1 MKVRAT
7 VLYTIT
13 CSNRRDTQAQFDIVR
28 PILALGNRK
37 KRVSVLVA
45 DALPPSIQT
54 PGLLRAVE
62 RLKRNHCILADSFDP
77 DEVRDINI
85 LIGSDYYGRFMQRTA
100 NKCGIDL
107 IKSSAGYL
115 KYGPILLSNT
125 VPSTHIQQFW
135 LLE

>member
-54 PGLLRAVE
+54 PGLLRTVE

-85 LIGSDYYGRFMQRTA
+85 LIGSDYYGRFMQ
-100 NKCGIDL
+100 
-107 IKSSAGYL
+107 
-115 KYGPILLSNT
+115 
-125 VPSTHIQQFW
+125 
-135 LLE
+135 